1 MFYYTQ
7 ITSYQNMKFL
17 YHSTKIITTHT
28 QTLIHCIEFKHILSA
43 KKKHKL
49 FTYTHTTKAL
59 TNVNKAKY
67 KLDGH

>member
-43 KKKHKL
+43 KKSTN
-49 FTYTHTTKAL
+49 FSHTPTQQKP
-59 TNVNKAKY
+59 
-67 KLDGH
+67 

>member
-28 QTLIHCIEFKHILSA
+28 QTLIHCIEFKHILSP
-43 KKKHKL
+43 KKAQTFHI
-49 FTYTHTTKAL
+49 HPH
-59 TNVNKAKY
+59 NKS
-67 KLDGH
+67 LN